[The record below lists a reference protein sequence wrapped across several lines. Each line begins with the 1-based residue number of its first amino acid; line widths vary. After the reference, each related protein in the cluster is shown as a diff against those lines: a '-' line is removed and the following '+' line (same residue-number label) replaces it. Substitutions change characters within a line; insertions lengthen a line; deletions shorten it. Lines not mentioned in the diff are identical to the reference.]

1 MARKKSKI
9 DWKWLMS
16 LPKFQRDFE
25 MKKMAKKEK
34 EENETK
40 RTSSKLGDWKT

>member
-1 MARKKSKI
+1 VAGKKSKI

-25 MKKMAKKEK
+25 LKKLAKKEK
-34 EENETK
+34 EEDETK
-40 RTSSKLGDWKT
+40 RTSSKLGYEKT

>member
-1 MARKKSKI
+1 MARKTEKKKI

-25 MKKMAKKEK
+25 MKKMAKKQ
-34 EENETK
+34 EEEDELK
-40 RTSSKLGDWKT
+40 KTNS

>member
-1 MARKKSKI
+1 MARKTEKKKI

-25 MKKMAKKEK
+25 MKKIAKKQ
-34 EENETK
+34 EEEDELK
-40 RTSSKLGDWKT
+40 KTNS

>member
-16 LPKFQRDFE
+16 LSKWQRDFE
-25 MKKMAKKEK
+25 LKKIAKKEK
-34 EENETK
+34 EENET
-40 RTSSKLGDWKT
+40 

>member
-1 MARKKSKI
+1 MARETSKKKI

-25 MKKMAKKEK
+25 IKKIAKKQK
-34 EENETK
+34 EEDELK
-40 RTSSKLGDWKT
+40 KTNS

>member
-1 MARKKSKI
+1 MSRKTEKKKI

-25 MKKMAKKEK
+25 MKKIAKKQ
-34 EENETK
+34 EEEDELK
-40 RTSSKLGDWKT
+40 KTNS